1 MTAKTTPKKSKI
13 SIRRWREED
22 FAGLVQC
29 QKAVYQSDF
38 PTDSASDRRLFE
50 LEFKKFPEGQVLA
63 EADGK
68 IVGYACAIL
77 VQLDD
82 AQPYYTYSEITGDST
97 FSTHDPS
104 GDTLYGADIAV
115 HPDYRGSGIAG
126 LLYNQRMRIMKRYNL
141 RRMVAHGRLPN
152 YHKYVGQ
159 FTPEEYVREVQARR
173 ILDPAL
179 IAHLKAGYSVKA
191 ILFDQLVD
199 RSSMNYTTW
208 LEKLNPDFSEAKR
221 RIASTPIK
229 RPVRRIRVCTAQS
242 EMKNITSWDEFR
254 RNVIFFVK
262 TAASYHCHFLLF
274 PELFTLQLLGLL
286 QHNRDDIPSKLKE
299 LAQRV
304 DDYKALFQ
312 ELAQTHGLYIIGG
325 THPCLRG
332 DRVYNTSYF
341 FTPTGRVYEQ
351 DKLHISRSERLSYA
365 FNPGEAIRVF
375 DTPMARIAVLV
386 SYDIEFPELS
396 RLLVKYG
403 AEVLFVP
410 FATDERKAY
419 NRIRFCAHARAVEN
433 CVYVVI
439 AGNVGNLAH
448 AETLMINY
456 AQSAIITPS
465 DFAFPSQSIEAEA
478 DPNTETVA
486 IAELDISN
494 LLLQRDIGTV
504 RPMFDLRVDLF
515 ETQAKVPLDLIRCD

>member
-1 MTAKTTPKKSKI
+1 VNTKTPVKKAKVH
-13 SIRRWREED
+13 IRRWREED

-63 EADGK
+63 ECNGR
-68 IVGYACAIL
+68 IVGYACAII

-115 HPDYRGSGIAG
+115 HPDFRGSGIAG
-126 LLYNQRMRIMKRYNL
+126 LLYGQRMRIMKRYNL

-159 FTPEEYVREVQARR
+159 FTPEQYVHEVQARR

-179 IAHLKAGYSVKA
+179 IAHFKAGYSVKA

-229 RPVRRIRVCTAQS
+229 RPVRRIRVCTAQC
-242 EMKNITSWDEFR
+242 EMKSITSWEEFR
-254 RNVIFFVK
+254 RHVIFFVK

-274 PELFTLQLLGLL
+274 PELFTLQLLGL
-286 QHNRDDIPSKLKE
+286 QPQDQDDLPAKLKT

-304 DDYKALFQ
+304 DDYKELFQ
-312 ELAQTHGLYIIGG
+312 ELAQDQGLYIIGG
-325 THPCLRG
+325 SHPCLRG
-332 DRVYNTSYF
+332 EKVFNTSYL

-351 DKLHISRSERLSYA
+351 DKLHISRSERSSYA

-375 DTPMARIAVLV
+375 DTPMARIAILV
-386 SYDIEFPELS
+386 SYDIEFPELT
-396 RLLVKYG
+396 RLMVKYG

-419 NRIRFCAHARAVEN
+419 SRIRFCAHSRAVEN

-439 AGNVGNLAH
+439 AGNVGNLGH
-448 AETLMINY
+448 ADTLMINY

-465 DFAFPSQSIEAEA
+465 DFAFPTNSVEAEA
-478 DPNTETVA
+478 DANTETVA

-504 RPMFDLRVDLF
+504 RPLFDMRMDLF
-515 ETQAKVPLDLIRCD
+515 ETQAKVPIEVIRCD

>member
-1 MTAKTTPKKSKI
+1 MTKKPSIKKSRVL
-13 SIRRWREED
+13 IRRWREED

-29 QKAVYQSDF
+29 QNSVYQIEF
-38 PTDSASDRRLFE
+38 PTDSVQDRRLFE

-63 EADGK
+63 ECNGK
-68 IVGYACAIL
+68 IVGYACAII

-82 AQPYYTYSEITGDST
+82 SQPYYTYSEITGDST

-115 HPDYRGSGIAG
+115 HPDYRGLGIAG
-126 LLYNQRMRIMKRYNL
+126 LLYAQRMRIMKRYNL

-152 YHKYVGQ
+152 YHKHVGQ
-159 FTPEEYVREVQARR
+159 FTPEQYVVEVEHRR

-208 LEKLNPDFSEAKR
+208 LEKLNPEFSDAKR

-229 RPVRRIRVCTAQS
+229 RPVRRIRVCTAQC
-242 EMKNITSWDEFR
+242 EVKNISSWDEFR
-254 RNVIFFVK
+254 RSVEFFVN

-286 QHNRDDIPSKLKE
+286 DSQAAIQDNLKE
-299 LAQRV
+299 LAGSIQR
-304 DDYKALFQ
+304 YKDLFRD
-312 ELAQTHGLYIIGG
+312 LAQNRGIYIIAGS
-325 THPCLRG
+325 HPVMRRG
-332 DRVYNTSYF
+332 KIFNTSYL
-341 FTPTGRVYEQ
+341 FTPTGHVYEQ
-351 DKLHISRSERLSYA
+351 DKLHISRSERSSYA

-375 DTPMARIAVLV
+375 DTPMARIAILV

-419 NRIRFCAHARAVEN
+419 SRIRFCAHARAVEN

-439 AGNVGNLAH
+439 AGNVGNLSH
-448 AETLMINY
+448 ADALMINY
-456 AQSAIITPS
+456 AQSAVITPS
-465 DFAFPSQSIEAEA
+465 DFAFPANSVEAEA
-478 DPNTETVA
+478 DANTETVA

-504 RPMFDLRVDLF
+504 RPLFDLRVDLF
-515 ETQAKVPLDLIRCD
+515 ETQAKVPIELIRCD